1 MKKQKVHT
9 YRSETL
15 PPLSLKLVLTDAR
28 KDLPS
33 RVSKKDRNEELALK
47 LIERMKMNSRLCRQI
62 DN

>member
-15 PPLSLKLVLTDAR
+15 FLQPLRLVLADAR
-28 KDLPS
+28 KDLPP

-47 LIERMKMNSRLCRQI
+47 LIEKMRKKFRKPVPIIN
-62 DN
+62 